1 MAPPAAKADGA
12 AEASLQ
18 PLIQWYPGH
27 IAKAEQA
34 LSASL
39 DKVDLVLEVR
49 DARIPLA
56 TSHPRLGRWTRDKR
70 HLLVLNRTD
79 MVPAAARQAWDQW
92 FRERRLT
99 PWWCEAKAGKGVKG
113 LQKAAVQAGE
123 ALNERRRERGMRP
136 RAVRALVLGF
146 PNVGKSALINR
157 LVGQRVVESA
167 RRPGVTRSL
176 RWVRLGQELDLL
188 DAPGVLPPHLEDQ
201 GAALLLA
208 ICDDIGQAAY
218 DRELVALALLRRL
231 VALAGEPRAGV
242 ALGELESR
250 FKVALAGHPADA
262 GAAAEAWLE
271 LAAARHASG
280 DRSRMAQRLLDDFRK
295 GLLGPISLEVPPA
308 PPSPSP

>member
-1 MAPPAAKADGA
+1 
-12 AEASLQ
+12 
-18 PLIQWYPGH
+18 
-27 IAKAEQA
+27 
-34 LSASL
+34 
-39 DKVDLVLEVR
+39 
-49 DARIPLA
+49 
-56 TSHPRLGRWTRDKR
+56 
-70 HLLVLNRTD
+70 VLNRTD